1 MANKMRAEVKHDF
14 EAITRMADWME
25 DRVIE
30 MDDERIRVESLL
42 ARLDK
47 SLREVDV
54 AREKLQESHRKL
66 RKRAADQGAE

>member
-14 EAITRMADWME
+14 EALTRTAIWME
-25 DRVIE
+25 ARIKD
-30 MDDERIRVESLL
+30 MDDERIRIESLL
-42 ARLDK
+42 ARLDN
-47 SLREVDV
+47 SLQEVEV